1 MTREEVEAGDSGG
14 PINITPASR
23 AGLRAEAGEKVGV
36 FVFWDIKVGRDP
48 NDMKFDVGGN
58 GGDEK
63 LESVE
68 ERSGGGGAH
77 LVAFGEDT

>member
-1 MTREEVEAGDSGG
+1 M
-14 PINITPASR
+14 
-23 AGLRAEAGEKVGV
+23 
-36 FVFWDIKVGRDP
+36 GRNP

-58 GGDEK
+58 GGDEE